1 MTLHADERGQIQKKP
16 EQNTGDGEN
25 FGAAVDQQNRE
36 DDHGEEESPFG
47 GFLPKGLL
55 PVGGVAFGGQTRAK
69 RREQARNAGE
79 DLLGI
84 SGTVEVL
91 LRAANQAKIEK
102 SLARDKKEKSRERR
116 ERAQAKG
123 KEKIAEMAGI
133 TELAVGP
140 RRRQE
145 LKSCSF
151 EARDR
156 REPRCR
162 LQQQR
167 R

>member
-1 MTLHADERGQIQKKP
+1 MTLRADERRQIQKKP

-55 PVGGVAFGGQTRAK
+55 PVGGVAFGRQTRAK
-69 RREQARNAGE
+69 RREQARRAGK

-91 LRAANQAKIEK
+91 RRAANQAKIEK
-102 SLARDKKEKSRERR
+102 SLARDKKDKSRKR
-116 ERAQAKG
+116 
-123 KEKIAEMAGI
+123 
-133 TELAVGP
+133 
-140 RRRQE
+140 
-145 LKSCSF
+145 
-151 EARDR
+151 
-156 REPRCR
+156 
-162 LQQQR
+162 
-167 R
+167 

>member
-1 MTLHADERGQIQKKP
+1 MTLRANERGQIQKKP

-25 FGAAVDQQNRE
+25 FGDAVDQQTRE

-69 RREQARNAGE
+69 RREQARHAGE

-84 SGTVEVL
+84 SGTVEVP
-91 LRAANQAKIEK
+91 LRAANQANEK
-102 SLARDKKEKSRERR
+102 SLACDKKEKSRERR

-133 TELAVGP
+133 TELAVGST
-140 RRRQE
+140 QATGAEE
-145 LKSCSF
+145 LFVCG
-151 EARDR
+151 AG
-156 REPRCR
+156 
-162 LQQQR
+162 
-167 R
+167 

>member
-1 MTLHADERGQIQKKP
+1 MTLRANERGQIQKKP
-16 EQNTGDGEN
+16 EQNTGDGKN
-25 FGAAVDQQNRE
+25 FGDAVDQQNRE

-47 GFLPKGLL
+47 GFLPKLASSW
-55 PVGGVAFGGQTRAK
+55 GVAFGGQTRAK

-84 SGTVEVL
+84 SDTVEVL

-133 TELAVGP
+133 TELGGSTQATGAEELFRL
-140 RRRQE
+140 RRGIGA
-145 LKSCSF
+145 S
-151 EARDR
+151 
-156 REPRCR
+156 PGV
-162 LQQQR
+162 QQQR